1 MPKEYDYEKLGKQL
15 KDDVERWVDVG
26 GWDAPEADTPKIIK
40 EIMQRREEQ
49 S

>member
-1 MPKEYDYEKLGKQL
+1 MKTYDYEKLWKQL
-15 KDDVERWVDVG
+15 MADVERWCDVG
-26 GWDAPEADTPKIIK
+26 GWDSPESPEIIK